1 MTKSNISLFS
11 LLLFI
16 NFCFSQD
23 ELPSLEGKNVLVVY
37 GGYEEHRPEIFAKK
51 ITSWLEDQRA
61 VVRLEKGTAIYKN
74 TSVMQKLDLVIQH
87 ITMSEMTTKES
98 QGLIK
103 AIASGVGLAGCHGG
117 LGDSFR
123 DNTEYQYMVGGQFV
137 ETPRR
142 SGDLHC
148 RNRVKRRSN
157 Y

>member
-61 VVRLEKGTAIYKN
+61 VVRLEKDHERIPRFN
-74 TSVMQKLDLVIQH
+74 QSDCLR
-87 ITMSEMTTKES
+87 
-98 QGLIK
+98 
-103 AIASGVGLAGCHGG
+103 SGFSWL
-117 LGDSFR
+117 
-123 DNTEYQYMVGGQFV
+123 
-137 ETPRR
+137 PRR
-142 SGDLHC
+142 LRGLL
-148 RNRVKRRSN
+148 
-157 Y
+157 